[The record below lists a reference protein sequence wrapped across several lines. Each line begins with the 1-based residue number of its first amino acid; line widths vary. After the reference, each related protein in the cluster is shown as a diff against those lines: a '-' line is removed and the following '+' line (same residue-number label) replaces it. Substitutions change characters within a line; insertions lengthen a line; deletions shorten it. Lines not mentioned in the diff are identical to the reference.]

1 MGIKERR
8 ERQKQATREGILA
21 AARKIAREEGWP
33 AVTIRRVA
41 EMIEYSPPTIYEHF
55 TNKDAI
61 LGELQ
66 REGFNSLADAMHRSG
81 LETADPAERILQM
94 GRAYWRFAQE
104 QPELYQVMN
113 GWDSAGL
120 STEETL
126 VGARQSAAVGREAL
140 EDWAGEQG
148 IALHDV
154 QGAVETLWALLHGL
168 VSVSLLDRLGGG
180 PARAE
185 HLAEQAVRDLL
196 FAWAAS
202 GRQE

>member
-66 REGFNSLADAMHRSG
+66 REGFDLLADAMRRARG
-81 LETADPAERILQM
+81 QTADAAGRVVLM
-94 GRAYWRFAQE
+94 GGAYWRFAQE
-104 QPELYQVMN
+104 QPELYQLMH

-126 VGARQSAAVGREAL
+126 VGARQSAAVGRGAL

-148 IALHDV
+148 ITLHDV

-168 VSVSLLDRLGGG
+168 VSVSLLDRVGGG

-196 FAWAAS
+196 FAWAARS
-202 GRQE
+202 RQD

>member
-104 QPELYQVMN
+104 QPELYQVMH

-120 STEETL
+120 SMEETL
-126 VGARQSAAVGREAL
+126 AGARQAAAVGREAL
-140 EDWAGEQG
+140 EDWARAGG
-148 IALHDV
+148 ITLYHPEEV
-154 QGAVETLWALLHGL
+154 VETLWALLHGL
-168 VSVSLLDRLGGG
+168 VSVALLDRLGGG
-180 PARAE
+180 PARGE
-185 HLAEQAVRDLL
+185 HLAERAVRDLL

-202 GRQE
+202 GR